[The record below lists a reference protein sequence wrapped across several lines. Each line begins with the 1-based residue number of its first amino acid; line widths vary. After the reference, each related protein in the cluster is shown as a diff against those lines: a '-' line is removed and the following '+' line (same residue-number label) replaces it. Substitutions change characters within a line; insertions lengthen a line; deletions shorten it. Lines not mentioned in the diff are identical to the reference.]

1 MPSLPRLLILTAA
14 VLLAPGCR
22 KIADT
27 FFVVTAETD
36 ELCKAERGLT
46 FSGDGT
52 DTLTH
57 TVIFPLGQM
66 GTDLPE
72 GHLETELR
80 VRLFEL
86 DVMRGEVDLKEDL
99 QVVKVSLRR
108 RGATEFIR
116 TLLEQENNA
125 SSQAFTPTRLVL
137 RAVEAASVPEL
148 ARDEQVEMVLE
159 ARTRRPLPAWTADLQ
174 VCASLRAEVHYF
186 HLIY

>member
-1 MPSLPRLLILTAA
+1 MPALPRVLMLTTA
-14 VLLAPGCR
+14 VLFAPGCR

-36 ELCKAERGLT
+36 ELCKSERSLT

-52 DTLTH
+52 DTLTR
-57 TVIFPLGQM
+57 TVTFPLGQM
-66 GTDLPE
+66 GADLPE

-80 VRLFEL
+80 LRLFEL
-86 DVMRGEVDLKEDL
+86 DVTGGAVDLKENL
-99 QVVKVSLRR
+99 QMVKVSLRR
-108 RGATEFIR
+108 QGATEFIR

-125 SSQAFTPTRLVL
+125 PSQAFTPTRLVL
-137 RAVEAASVPEL
+137 RGVEAASVPEL
-148 ARDEQVEMVLE
+148 ARDEQVELVLE
-159 ARTRRPLPAWTADLQ
+159 ARTREPLPEWTADLQ